1 MEKLISF
8 LKTEFPKDAL
18 EIQECI
24 ELLNQCIGGSV
35 ESIKSALGT
44 AVDNRDYAKLSSLQE
59 MLQTVDQVQ
68 VVVKDAVEGDRLV
81 SKPVHEFCRNHLYFD
96 GHVESARVDDEK

>member
-24 ELLNQCIGGSV
+24 ELLNQCIGV
-35 ESIKSALGT
+35 RSA
-44 AVDNRDYAKLSSLQE
+44 A
-59 MLQTVDQVQ
+59 MQV
-68 VVVKDAVEGDRLV
+68 KANCFEDIFLN
-81 SKPVHEFCRNHLYFD
+81 C
-96 GHVESARVDDEK
+96 

>member
-35 ESIKSALGT
+35 ESIKSG
-44 AVDNRDYAKLSSLQE
+44 LSTLFRTLFIRS
-59 MLQTVDQVQ
+59 VI
-68 VVVKDAVEGDRLV
+68 
-81 SKPVHEFCRNHLYFD
+81 
-96 GHVESARVDDEK
+96 

>member
-35 ESIKSALGT
+35 ESIKSAFS
-44 AVDNRDYAKLSSLQE
+44 AAIDNRDFGKSSSLQE
-59 MLQTVDQVQ
+59 ILLTVNQIQD
-68 VVVKDAVEGDRLV
+68 K
-81 SKPVHEFCRNHLYFD
+81 
-96 GHVESARVDDEK
+96 

>member
-24 ELLNQCIGGSV
+24 ELLNQCIGGSI
-35 ESIKSALGT
+35 ESMKSALST
-44 AVDNRDYAKLSSLQE
+44 AVDNRDFSKMSIIQNMIE
-59 MLQTVDQVQ
+59 TVDRVQ
-68 VVVKDAVEGDRLV
+68 KQLDGYTELLQLDEEIEEGILNEDNLV
-81 SKPVHEFCRNHLYFD
+81 D
-96 GHVESARVDDEK
+96 ES

>member
-8 LKTEFPKDAL
+8 LKTECPKDAL

-35 ESIKSALGT
+35 ESVKSALNT
-44 AVDNRDYAKLSSLQE
+44 AFDN
-59 MLQTVDQVQ
+59 
-68 VVVKDAVEGDRLV
+68 
-81 SKPVHEFCRNHLYFD
+81 
-96 GHVESARVDDEK
+96 

>member
-1 MEKLISF
+1 MYKLISF

-44 AVDNRDYAKLSSLQE
+44 AFDNRDYAKMSNIQD
-59 MLQTVDQVQ
+59 MLKTANQVQ
-68 VVVKDAVEGDRLV
+68 AQ
-81 SKPVHEFCRNHLYFD
+81 
-96 GHVESARVDDEK
+96 